1 MLLKDFAKPKT
12 CNFWTLKKKNLNSQ
26 TSVKNWKTYP
36 RYLNFN
42 LIKMN
47 WILRRNIE
55 TLFITFLKDTFD
67 KFGKKLKRRDEKN
80 VFFLFSRLHAGLQS
94 QLKESFRTADRVN
107 GNLPSVVFFFF
118 CNFTLLPF
126 CVFHLSCFISSLFL
140 INLNWNVRSATLISD
155 IGPIQQSL

>member
-1 MLLKDFAKPKT
+1 
-12 CNFWTLKKKNLNSQ
+12 LKKKNLNSQ

-94 QLKESFRTADRVN
+94 QLKESFRTADRSKWESSISCVF
-107 GNLPSVVFFFF
+107 LLLQFHPSTFLCFSFIMFYQFVVFDKFKSECEK
-118 CNFTLLPF
+118 CNTYFGHWTNSIKNNHP
-126 CVFHLSCFISSLFL
+126 
-140 INLNWNVRSATLISD
+140 NQRYKN
-155 IGPIQQSL
+155 